1 MYRIFS
7 GFAAIVMT
15 AGTVAFATPAQAA
28 PAGAASSTAVACEKA
43 VAAA

>member
-28 PAGAASSTAVACEKA
+28 SASAPVAFEKA
-43 VAAA
+43 VSAES

>member
-1 MYRIFS
+1 MYRILS

-28 PAGAASSTAVACEKA
+28 PAAAVACQKA
-43 VAAA
+43 VTAAH

>member
-15 AGTVAFATPAQAA
+15 AGTVAFANPAQAA
-28 PAGAASSTAVACEKA
+28 PASTAVTCEKA
-43 VAAA
+43 VTAAH